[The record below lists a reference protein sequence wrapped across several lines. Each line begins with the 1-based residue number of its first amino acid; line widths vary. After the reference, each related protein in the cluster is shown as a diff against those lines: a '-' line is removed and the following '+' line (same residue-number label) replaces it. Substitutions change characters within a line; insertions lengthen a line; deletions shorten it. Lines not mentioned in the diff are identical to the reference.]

1 MRLPDPMLARP
12 ATLPLGSG
20 YSYEVKWDGF
30 RAIVSTEAG
39 LQVRS
44 RRGWDMTA
52 LLPEL
57 AELPSGLVLDGELVA
72 PDEGGRPSFPR
83 LSPRILHGRPGIH
96 VTFIVFDVLRVE
108 GLSTIDNSYEE
119 RRCLLEELDL
129 QGAHWCTTPVF
140 DDGAALFATVEEQGL
155 EGIVAKPLASPYR
168 PGERGWIKVKNRA
181 YWRFGQELELAQSRR
196 RARTVII

>member
-1 MRLPDPMLARP
+1 MLLPDPMLARP
-12 ATLPLGSG
+12 GSLPLGSG
-20 YSYEVKWDGF
+20 YGYEVKWDGF

-44 RRGWDMTA
+44 RGGWDMTA

-72 PDEGGRPSFPR
+72 PDEENRPSFPR

-108 GLSTIDNSYEE
+108 GMSTMDNSYRG
-119 RRCLLEELDL
+119 RRSLLEELDL
-129 QGAHWCTTPVF
+129 QGAHWCTPAVF
-140 DDGAALFATVEEQGL
+140 DDGAALVASVEEQGL
-155 EGIVAKPLASPYR
+155 EGIIAKPLESPYR
-168 PGERGWIKVKNRA
+168 PRERGWIKVKNRA

-196 RARTVII
+196 RSRTIFV